1 MLVSGAAILATASAV
16 NATIFAASNIGGFL
30 AQHQQLPQAFQRK
43 LAGKIP
49 VSLIISAVVIIL
61 LVAFFP
67 LSAVGQMTS
76 LAFLFVYA
84 IVSLGHLKLRAQT
97 GARAWPLVTAI
108 VINAVMFVALL
119 IDAIRTGPAASWI
132 VLIVALLGSFAYA
145 WIRSRR
151 VPRDPAA
158 PGRGP

>member
-1 MLVSGAAILATASAV
+1 
-16 NATIFAASNIGGFL
+16 
-30 AQHQQLPQAFQRK
+30 
-43 LAGKIP
+43 
-49 VSLIISAVVIIL
+49 
-61 LVAFFP
+61 
-67 LSAVGQMTS
+67 MTS

-84 IVSLGHLKLRAQT
+84 IVSFGHLKLRAQT

-151 VPRDPAA
+151 DPRDPTA
-158 PGRGP
+158 PGPAS